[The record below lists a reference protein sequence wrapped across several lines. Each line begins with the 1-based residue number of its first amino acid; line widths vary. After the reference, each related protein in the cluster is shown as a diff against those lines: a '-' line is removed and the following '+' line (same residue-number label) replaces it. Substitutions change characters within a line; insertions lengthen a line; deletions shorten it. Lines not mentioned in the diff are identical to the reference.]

1 MEDFWREFTQNDRV
15 KGTLGSLGS
24 VILNEPALKEA
35 VAECWD
41 KLFYPLPD
49 NCAES
54 IQHNYLSKEA
64 HAEIQNQFN
73 QLGGL
78 PVETKI
84 GDLLEHITQYE
95 EEAKQVTAK
104 IDALKGTNNDEL
116 VEKLKEA
123 QQKSAEAASKTSY
136 LKANYEQQQLTR
148 RRLQNEISRLQDEVD
163 SNNPKLTKSKRAKQI
178 EEMIDRLKE
187 ALLKE
192 KVEILAQ
199 TATRMNQAIAH
210 DARIGQIRI
219 DDHGRL
225 RLFGRDGHET
235 QVDLSA
241 GQMQILI
248 MSLISALAEITHYQA
263 PFVIDTPLARL
274 DSEHRQGLFEH
285 WKGLSQQV
293 ILLSQDAEVTPEIW
307 KSLSSHVNK
316 TYLVQAESLKT
327 AGASS
332 KVIENTYFK

>member
-1 MEDFWREFTQNDRV
+1 M
-15 KGTLGSLGS
+15 
-24 VILNEPALKEA
+24 
-35 VAECWD
+35 
-41 KLFYPLPD
+41 
-49 NCAES
+49 
-54 IQHNYLSKEA
+54 
-64 HAEIQNQFN
+64 
-73 QLGGL
+73 
-78 PVETKI
+78 
-84 GDLLEHITQYE
+84 
-95 EEAKQVTAK
+95 
-104 IDALKGTNNDEL
+104 
-116 VEKLKEA
+116 
-123 QQKSAEAASKTSY
+123 
-136 LKANYEQQQLTR
+136 
-148 RRLQNEISRLQDEVD
+148 
-163 SNNPKLTKSKRAKQI
+163 
-178 EEMIDRLKE
+178 
-187 ALLKE
+187 
-192 KVEILAQ
+192 
-199 TATRMNQAIAH
+199 
-210 DARIGQIRI
+210 
-219 DDHGRL
+219 

-274 DSEHRQGLFEH
+274 DSEHRQGLFDH